1 MSSKPI
7 IICVE
12 GNIGAGKTT
21 FVEHVQ
27 ELLGE
32 ESRLANKKI
41 RVLREPVDI
50 WTRVKDVDGNTIL
63 ENFYKDPKRWAFAF
77 QMLALSTRM
86 SQIQTAIAEN
96 PDADILLCERSLECD
111 GYVFA
116 KMLYDDGM
124 IDYLSYNIYK
134 TMYDSF
140 ISQFSAQHI
149 LYLSV
154 GPDVCKERIVKRGRE
169 GEEGIQADYL
179 ERCHKYHIDWLKS
192 DTIENVRDLSDDFIQ
207 NFYASEN
214 EEKIKMLEELF

>member
-1 MSSKPI
+1 MSNPI
-7 IICVE
+7 IISIE
-12 GNIGAGKTT
+12 GNIGSGKTT
-21 FVEHVQ
+21 FISDIET
-27 ELLGE
+27 LLA
-32 ESRLANKKI
+32 SNPKIANKKI
-41 RVLREPVDI
+41 CILKEPVDL
-50 WTRVKDVDGNTIL
+50 WTKVTDESGASIL
-63 ENFYKDPKRWAFAF
+63 ENFYKNPKKWAFAF

-86 SQIQTAIAEN
+86 SQIQKAIAEY

-154 GPDVCKERIVKRGRE
+154 GPELCKERIVKRGRH
-169 GEEGIQADYL
+169 GEDGIQLDYL
-179 ERCHKYHIDWLKS
+179 EKCHKYHSDWLKAEH
-192 DTIENVRDLSDDFIQ
+192 IQNVRDLSDDFIKT
-207 NFYASEN
+207 FYDSNVEQ
-214 EEKIKMLEELF
+214 KIGMLEELF